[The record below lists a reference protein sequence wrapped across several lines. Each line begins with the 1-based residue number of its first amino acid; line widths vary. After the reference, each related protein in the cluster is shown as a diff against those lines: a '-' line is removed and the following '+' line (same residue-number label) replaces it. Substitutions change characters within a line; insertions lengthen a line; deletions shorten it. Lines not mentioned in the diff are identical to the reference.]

1 MKRVRITISISQ
13 NVAREVDSRIDGTH
27 IRNRSHAIESLLSES
42 LQLSSIKTAVI
53 LAGGKDA
60 TKRIP
65 AIEESIKQ
73 LRSFGIYQVIIAV
86 GFLGKEIINHFGENG
101 EKVSGVKIT
110 YHHSNN
116 GTGGALY
123 ELKSK
128 LKRSFFVI
136 NVKEPT
142 RVDISNLIKFHTEH
156 KPTATVAI
164 RSLRDLEGYY
174 LFEPEVFNYIPK
186 GFSSLEDEL
195 FVTLTK
201 EGKLLSYPVLN

>member
-13 NVAREVDSRIDGTH
+13 DVAKEVDNRIDGTH

-73 LRSFGIYQVIIAV
+73 LQSFGIYQLIIAV
-86 GFLGKEIINHFGENG
+86 GFLGKEIMQHFGEGSSSNG
-101 EKVSGVKIT
+101 LKIS
-110 YHHSNN
+110 YHQSNN

-123 ELKSK
+123 ELKAK
-128 LKRSFFVI
+128 LKKPFFVI
-136 NVKEPT
+136 NIKEPT
-142 RVDISNLIKFHTEH
+142 KVDLSSLIKFHTEH
-156 KPTATVAI
+156 RPIATVAT
-164 RSLRDLEGYY
+164 RSLRDLYGYY
-174 LFEPEVFNYIPK
+174 LFEPEVFNYIPR
-186 GFSSLEDEL
+186 GFSSLEDEV

-201 EGKLLSYPVLN
+201 DGKLLSYPVLS